1 MGAVGAVGGVAQL
14 MLLPRAPGPGRHA
27 CALCFFQAG
36 EKHYHPLCALCVR
49 CGRMFAEGEEMY
61 LQGKKRAAP
70 PGTRGAR
77 PALGD
82 PHPVPGCWQLSE
94 LSHWLGSPASQR
106 GRGLGLGLA
115 GSPHR
120 DPVQEQD
127 PGLVDV
133 WVLVACGLWLLRA
146 CPERPLAQGGV
157 GRQVSGFPATP
168 TPTSAG

>member
-14 MLLPRAPGPGRHA
+14 MLLPRAPGPGRH
-27 CALCFFQAG
+27 LRFVLFQAG

-61 LQGKKRAAP
+61 LQGKKRAVP
-70 PGTRGAR
+70 PGIRGAR
-77 PALGD
+77 QALGD
-82 PHPVPGCWQLSE
+82 PRLVPGCWQLSE
-94 LSHWLGSPASQR
+94 LSRWLGSSASQW

-115 GSPHR
+115 GFPHR

-133 WVLVACGLWLLRA
+133 WVPVACGLWLLRA
-146 CPERPLAQGGV
+146 CPERPLAQGEV

-168 TPTSAG
+168 TSTSAG